1 MYLTYEEI
9 IIIMDANAGYLSMD
23 TPENLYKFL
32 KNIPAAARGSIIE
45 FCYNDLKYP
54 ILDRCSQASMLAFS
68 ILSRVTALFPAGYS

>member
-1 MYLTYEEI
+1 MYLAYEEI
-9 IIIMDANAGYLSMD
+9 IIIMDANASYLSID

-54 ILDRCSQASMLAFS
+54 ILDKLNV
-68 ILSRVTALFPAGYS
+68 IPAKVFLNCDLNFK